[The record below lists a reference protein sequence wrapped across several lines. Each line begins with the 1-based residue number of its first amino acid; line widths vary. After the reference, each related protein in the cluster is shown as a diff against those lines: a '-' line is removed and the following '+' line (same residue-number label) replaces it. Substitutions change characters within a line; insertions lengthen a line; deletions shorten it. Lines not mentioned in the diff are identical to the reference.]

1 VNPVLVGFIGFAVL
15 FALLALRMPIGSAM
29 ALIGFCGIWHLI
41 SAQAALTKVAVVS
54 FETVAN
60 YELAVLPLFLVM
72 AHIIFSTG
80 MGRDLFD
87 LAHKWLGSRPGGV
100 AMAAVVGCAGFSA
113 VSASS
118 IATAATMGLI
128 ALPEMKRLKYDP
140 GLATG
145 SMAAGGTMGILIP
158 PSSILIIYGIL
169 TETSIGKLF
178 IAGIVPGVIEALLY
192 VVTIYLTCV
201 MKPRLGPRG
210 ERYSFKE
217 KLSVFKNCGEIIG
230 LIIFVMAGLFLGW
243 FTPTEAGAAGALGAI
258 LFSLIRN
265 RLTWEK
271 LNAAF
276 LETVKTTG
284 MVYLILI
291 GALILNYFVT
301 LTQIPFVVTEYIG
314 SLPLPPKA
322 VFALVMLMYFGL
334 GCFLDAMAMTVLTTP
349 IFFPIAMSL
358 GFDPL
363 WFGVLVVMAM
373 EIAMITPPI
382 GMNVFVISGI
392 AQDVPMQTIFRGILP
407 FLIADIFLVMLLIL
421 VPEIVLFLPNVM
433 R

>member
-1 VNPVLVGFIGFAVL
+1 
-15 FALLALRMPIGSAM
+15 
-29 ALIGFCGIWHLI
+29 
-41 SAQAALTKVAVVS
+41 
-54 FETVAN
+54 
-60 YELAVLPLFLVM
+60 
-72 AHIIFSTG
+72 
-80 MGRDLFD
+80 
-87 LAHKWLGSRPGGV
+87 
-100 AMAAVVGCAGFSA
+100 
-113 VSASS
+113 
-118 IATAATMGLI
+118 
-128 ALPEMKRLKYDP
+128 
-140 GLATG
+140 
-145 SMAAGGTMGILIP
+145 MGILIP

-334 GCFLDAMAMTVLTTP
+334 GCFLDAMAMTVLTIP

>member
-1 VNPVLVGFIGFAVL
+1 
-15 FALLALRMPIGSAM
+15 
-29 ALIGFCGIWHLI
+29 
-41 SAQAALTKVAVVS
+41 
-54 FETVAN
+54 
-60 YELAVLPLFLVM
+60 
-72 AHIIFSTG
+72 
-80 MGRDLFD
+80 
-87 LAHKWLGSRPGGV
+87 
-100 AMAAVVGCAGFSA
+100 
-113 VSASS
+113 
-118 IATAATMGLI
+118 
-128 ALPEMKRLKYDP
+128 
-140 GLATG
+140 
-145 SMAAGGTMGILIP
+145 
-158 PSSILIIYGIL
+158 
-169 TETSIGKLF
+169 
-178 IAGIVPGVIEALLY
+178 
-192 VVTIYLTCV
+192 
-201 MKPRLGPRG
+201 
-210 ERYSFKE
+210 
-217 KLSVFKNCGEIIG
+217 
-230 LIIFVMAGLFLGW
+230 
-243 FTPTEAGAAGALGAI
+243 LGAI

-334 GCFLDAMAMTVLTTP
+334 GCFLDAMAMTVLTIP